1 MYPFPIEN
9 KKKKEKGKVE
19 EIIGSLWKQII
30 HAITHE
36 DNVIIGRIDKRGAK
50 FSGMELKF
58 VKGGG

>member
-30 HAITHE
+30 HGIKE
-36 DNVIIGRIDKRGAK
+36 DNVIIVIIREDR
-50 FSGMELKF
+50 
-58 VKGGG
+58 